1 VTTTDR
7 RTMRTRLALQEALA
21 EEIHATG
28 DLSRVTVTGVT
39 ERADVTRRTFYSHYK
54 DIPTLVACIEDE
66 AVSDLVPLVQ
76 QVSKVTLPELEEA
89 IHAFDPCP
97 GATEILAYF
106 REHGNVLS
114 ALLGEGGDPA
124 FAERLKE
131 MVREVVQTRALDGF
145 STMAIA
151 VFDYYLTFVV
161 SAEVGVLVRWLTTGM
176 QESDY
181 AMACIMTSLL
191 FIRPGDLYG
200 QPIEFDVPSLFA
212 VAATRM
218 KENDHGTNH

>member
-1 VTTTDR
+1 
-7 RTMRTRLALQEALA
+7 MRTRLALQEALA

-39 ERADVTRRTFYSHYK
+39 ERADVARRTFYSHYK

-181 AMACIMTSLL
+181 AIACIMTSLL

>member
-1 VTTTDR
+1 
-7 RTMRTRLALQEALA
+7 MRTRLALQEALA

-191 FIRPGDLYG
+191 FIRP
-200 QPIEFDVPSLFA
+200 
-212 VAATRM
+212 
-218 KENDHGTNH
+218 

>member
-1 VTTTDR
+1 MTTTDR
-7 RTMRTRLALQEALA
+7 RSMRTRLALQEALA

-54 DIPTLVACIEDE
+54 DIPALVTHIEDE

-76 QVSKVTLPELEEA
+76 QVSKVTLPELEVA

-97 GATEILAYF
+97 GATEVLAYF

-181 AMACIMTSLL
+181 AMACIMTALL

-200 QPIEFDVPSLFA
+200 KPIEFDVPSLFA
-212 VAATRM
+212 AAATRM
-218 KENDHGTNH
+218 KENDHGTNR

>member
-1 VTTTDR
+1 MTTTDR

-54 DIPTLVACIEDE
+54 DITTLVACIEDE

>member
-1 VTTTDR
+1 
-7 RTMRTRLALQEALA
+7 MRTRLALQEALA

-97 GATEILAYF
+97 GASEILAYF

>member
-1 VTTTDR
+1 
-7 RTMRTRLALQEALA
+7 MRTRLALQEALA

>member
-1 VTTTDR
+1 
-7 RTMRTRLALQEALA
+7 
-21 EEIHATG
+21 
-28 DLSRVTVTGVT
+28 
-39 ERADVTRRTFYSHYK
+39 
-54 DIPTLVACIEDE
+54 
-66 AVSDLVPLVQ
+66 
-76 QVSKVTLPELEEA
+76 VSKVTLPELEEA

-151 VFDYYLTFVV
+151 VFDYYLTLVV

>member
-1 VTTTDR
+1 MTTTDR
-7 RTMRTRLALQEALA
+7 RSMRTRLALQEALA
-21 EEIHATG
+21 EEIHAAG

-39 ERADVTRRTFYSHYK
+39 DRADVTRRTFYSHYK
-54 DIPTLVACIEDE
+54 DIPALVTHIEDE
-66 AVSDLVPLVQ
+66 AVSDLVTLVQ

-89 IHAFDPCP
+89 IHAFCPCP
-97 GATEILAYF
+97 GATEVLAYF
-106 REHGNVLS
+106 RGHGNVLS

-181 AMACIMTSLL
+181 AMACIMTALL

-200 QPIEFDVPSLFA
+200 RPIEFDVPSLFA
-212 VAATRM
+212 AAATRM
-218 KENDHGTNH
+218 KENDHGTNR

>member
-1 VTTTDR
+1 
-7 RTMRTRLALQEALA
+7 MRTRLALQEALA

-131 MVREVVQTRALDGF
+131 MVREVVRRLDEARCMVVEEYPDRPDGTPCKDANEILFFHGAEALKATLD
-145 STMAIA
+145 
-151 VFDYYLTFVV
+151 
-161 SAEVGVLVRWLTTGM
+161 SA
-176 QESDY
+176 
-181 AMACIMTSLL
+181 
-191 FIRPGDLYG
+191 
-200 QPIEFDVPSLFA
+200 QPVPVKGILQ
-212 VAATRM
+212 
-218 KENDHGTNH
+218 

>member
-1 VTTTDR
+1 
-7 RTMRTRLALQEALA
+7 LQEALA